1 MVKNPVLRNAP
12 VFILSGEKNMWRAAK
27 GELDKKPP
35 NKNSVFIGAK
45 KTKKKKNNHDT
56 AARVLTKTIKVDH
69 ITPGV
74 IVQ

>member
-45 KTKKKKNNHDT
+45 KTKKN
-56 AARVLTKTIKVDH
+56 KTITTLQLESSQSGSHHSRCDSS
-69 ITPGV
+69 IE
-74 IVQ
+74 